1 MPATEQTWRSQT
13 LLHRVFG
20 VSAFVLLASTMWMFY
35 ADHNREWKPY
45 QDTARH
51 MDLSYNSWLQLQ
63 FETND
68 AIRQHQQ
75 LADAF
80 ALARTSP
87 VADTLLQEFKAE
99 ASRRA
104 DEDPSSQ
111 KLYESLGV
119 EQLNA
124 EASKTAAELGAEPSK
139 ADRKL
144 IAAAEAAHDKVVD
157 ALSAIVAKAKFI
169 EDNALTAR
177 KFKSADLDAIRA
189 KLDLA
194 VRDNLPLKERQAIQ
208 ENVDRIAAELE
219 QLKIKYQAADE
230 HRKKLQG
237 IVRQARTSEE
247 VAKKSLDDN
256 RADLRKLQSGY
267 SERQMTYFADKFP
280 YLGKKWLTLPIL
292 DAFNSPRKIDNLW
305 SDDLTIDYN
314 FRKVRRFDRCTTC
327 HQAMEKT
334 LPGTADKPLFDGE
347 RTYSLVLS
355 LPAKSDVEAARKE
368 VAEERDARIAAGDSL
383 VTTAE
388 QDLMEKVYG
397 LRIAQEG
404 LVNREDVTVA
414 LVLPGTFAAT
424 AEPKLSASQKAKT
437 PGETLRRSVLTAD
450 IGGEKGPPPGLTVG
464 DTILSINGNFV
475 DSPQEVERMLL
486 ATADFGKP
494 VELEIRRGF
503 ANPYTS
509 HPRLDLYVGSTSP
522 HKLQTFACTVCHEGQ
537 GSATQFKWAS
547 HTPSSMRQ
555 HEEWA
560 REHGWFD
567 NPHWIFPMYAK
578 RFAEAACLKCHHDV
592 TELDASPRFPETPAP
607 KLMQGYDLM
616 LTYGC
621 YGCHEVKGYDGP
633 NRRVGPDM
641 RLEPNYFAA
650 AQQLK
655 HLLTKGEA
663 VGKLSADEFAALH
676 AVVDHP
682 ERPEPR
688 AKLVAR
694 FGQDAKSADPVFP
707 SAVHGMAELLKD
719 EETPGKLRKSGPSLR
734 FVAKKSDSAFLADW
748 IREPKHFRP
757 STKMPQFFK
766 LWSHLEGEAAH
777 STEKMEEVE
786 IAGMVAYLQD
796 RTQQFDYLKPPAVN
810 EPGADDA
817 EKQALRIARGK
828 VAFQERG
835 CLACH
840 NHGEFEDIQA
850 YRDPTEVMQGP
861 NLTGLG
867 SKFAAERNPMGRQ
880 WLYSWIKQPTKYH
893 ARTVMPDLYLDPI
906 QHRDDKGNVVHTTD
920 PVIDIV
926 EYLMTSKAEW
936 EPIGISDGVTASL
949 DNQTR
954 ANLEEAFYVQAA
966 GKYAKHGIP
975 AKMEKQLKGAE
986 KELLVADADFDA
998 GKEVSAR
1005 QKLNYIGRKSIAKY
1019 GCFGCHDIPG
1029 FEDAKPIG
1037 TGLADW
1043 GRKEPAKLAFEH
1055 ITHFLHKHNHGGHH
1069 GNGHGDAHSG
1079 APTAKKSGG
1088 KAGQPDAS
1096 AGFVSADAHGEAA
1109 NLPHHDPVAK
1119 TPEFYVKHIEAGHRE
1134 GFLWQKLTEPRSYDY
1149 EKTENKRY
1157 NERLRMPKFPFSD
1170 ADREAI
1176 MTFVLGLV
1184 SDPPAPKYIYKPDV
1198 AQQAWIK
1205 GRQALEKYNCGGCH
1219 VLEAERWEIA
1229 SKPGEYG
1236 EQAATNQYPYL
1247 AASFS
1252 ADAIEKSKKSNAA
1265 GFVKAHL
1272 SGMPALNDA
1281 DALPVVNDVE
1291 GDPVENDGD
1300 YERNTVT
1307 YPFELWQPTLIDGQ
1321 KYEPGIMQLNVSAS
1335 KLTKR
1340 LQTEGGILA
1349 RYLLPHVTQR
1359 EKQINPAAK
1368 GTESWAWVPPP
1379 LVGEGQKVQSQWLH
1393 NFLLNPY
1400 PIRPA
1405 VVMRMPRFNMSAEE
1419 ASDLAEYFARKDGAE
1434 FPYAATEHRLPT
1446 YLAAKEE
1453 AYQAAAKAA
1462 SDKPA
1467 SDESSRTRLQD
1478 AMRMITNSNYC
1489 VKCHIVGDYA
1499 PTGADRAKAPNLA
1512 RIYERLRPG
1521 YLRDWIANPKRILPY
1536 TSMPVNIPFDPADT
1550 KNFGGISQDLYHGT
1564 SLEQVDALVDLL
1576 MNYDNFAKDKTL
1588 VAPLVQQAAPPP
1600 APEAGPAAPA
1610 ASEKPAAGGGG

>member
-1 MPATEQTWRSQT
+1 MPATEQTWRSQK

-63 FETND
+63 YETND
-68 AIRQHQQ
+68 AIREHQQ

-87 VADTLLQEFKAE
+87 IADELLNQFKAE
-99 ASRRA
+99 AERRSS
-104 DEDPSSQ
+104 EDATSKS
-111 KLYESLGV
+111 LYESLAV
-119 EQLNA
+119 ESLNA
-124 EASKTAAELGAEPSK
+124 AASKAASDLGDEPSK
-139 ADRKL
+139 ADGKL
-144 IAAAEAAHDKVVD
+144 IAAAEAAHDQVVE
-157 ALSAIVAKAKFI
+157 ALTKIVARAKFT
-169 EDNALTAR
+169 EDNALNAR

-194 VRDNLPLKERQAIQ
+194 VRDNLPQAERDRMQ
-208 ENVDRIAAELE
+208 EQVDRVAAELE
-219 QLKIKYQAADE
+219 ALKIKYQAADE
-230 HRKKLQG
+230 HRKKLQS
-237 IVRQARTSEE
+237 IVRTARTNED
-247 VAKKSLDDN
+247 VARKALDDN
-256 RADLRKLQSGY
+256 RADLKKLQSGY

-334 LPGTADKPLFDGE
+334 LPGTADKPLFDGV
-347 RTYSLVLS
+347 RTYSVVLAV
-355 LPAKSDVEAARKE
+355 PAKADVEAARKE
-368 VAEERDARIAAGDSL
+368 VLETRQARTTAGESL

-388 QDLMEKVYG
+388 QDLLEKIYG
-397 LRIAQEG
+397 FRLAQEG
-404 LVNREDVTVA
+404 LVQREDVTVA
-414 LVLPGTFAAT
+414 LVLPNSLAAT
-424 AEPKLSASQKAKT
+424 AEPTLGAALKSKVS
-437 PGETLRRSVLTAD
+437 GETLRRAVLAVDSVEEDST
-450 IGGEKGPPPGLTVG
+450 PPGVTVG

-475 DSPQEVERMLL
+475 DSPAEVERMLL
-486 ATADFGKP
+486 TTAEFGKP
-494 VELEIRRGF
+494 IEVEIRRGF

-509 HPRLDLYVGSTSP
+509 HPRLDLFVGSTSP

-547 HTPSSMRQ
+547 HTPDSKRQ
-555 HEEWA
+555 HEEWSK
-560 REHGWFD
+560 EHGWFD

-578 RFAEAACLKCHHDV
+578 RFSEASCLKCHHDV
-592 TELDASPRFPETPAP
+592 TELEASPRFPETPAP
-607 KLMQGYDLM
+607 KLTHGYDLM
-616 LTYGC
+616 VTYGC

-633 NRRVGPDM
+633 TRRVGPDV

-650 AQQLK
+650 AQQIK
-655 HLLTKGEA
+655 HQLEKADAL
-663 VGKLSADEFAALH
+663 GKLTSDELAALH
-676 AVVDHP
+676 AVVDNP
-682 ERPEPR
+682 ERAEAR

-694 FGQDAKSADPVFP
+694 FSQDAKSQDPAFP
-707 SAVHGMAELLKD
+707 AASHSLAELLKD

-734 FVAKKSDSAFLADW
+734 FVAQKSDTDFLVDW

-766 LWSHLEGEAAH
+766 LWSHLEAEAAH
-777 STEKMEEVE
+777 GTEKMEEVE

-796 RTQQFDYLKPPAVN
+796 RSQTFDFLPQATVN
-810 EPGADDA
+810 EPGATDE
-817 EKQALRIARGK
+817 EKLEGRIARGK

-840 NHGEFEDIQA
+840 NHGDFEDIQA
-850 YRDPTEVMQGP
+850 YRDPKEVMQGP

-867 SKFAAERNPMGRQ
+867 SKFAPERNKVGRQ

-906 QHRDDKGNVVHTTD
+906 QHKDEKGNVVHTTD
-920 PVIDIV
+920 PVSDIV
-926 EYLMTSKAEW
+926 EYLLTSKADW
-936 EPIGISDGVTASL
+936 APIGLGDGVSSDLET
-949 DNQTR
+949 QTR
-954 ANLEEAFYVQAA
+954 QNLEEAFYVEAA
-966 GKYAKHGIP
+966 GKYAKFGVP
-975 AKMEKQLKGAE
+975 ARLEKTLKGAE
-986 KELLVADADFDA
+986 KELLVPDADFDA
-998 GKEVSAR
+998 SKEVSAR

-1055 ITHFLHKHNHGGHH
+1055 ITHFLHKHGHGSHHGG
-1069 GNGHGDAHSG
+1069 GHGVATTHGKEAKSDTSVGRPPVGYVSTEDHG
-1079 APTAKKSGG
+1079 APSN
-1088 KAGQPDAS
+1088 
-1096 AGFVSADAHGEAA
+1096 V
-1109 NLPHHDPVAK
+1109 HHDPVQK
-1119 TPEFYVKHIEAGHRE
+1119 TPDFYVKHIEAGHRE

-1170 ADREAI
+1170 TDREAI

-1184 SDPPAPKYIYKPDV
+1184 SDPPAPKYIYKPD
-1198 AQQAWIK
+1198 AHQTAWIK

-1219 VLEAERWEIA
+1219 VLEAERWEVT

-1247 AASFS
+1247 AARFS
-1252 ADAIEKSKKSNAA
+1252 PESVAKSKKADAA
-1265 GFVKAHL
+1265 GLVKAHL
-1272 SGMPALNDA
+1272 TGMPALNDA

-1300 YERNTVT
+1300 YEQNTVS

-1321 KYEPGIMQLNVSAS
+1321 KYEPGIMQVNVAAS

-1340 LQTEGGILA
+1340 MDTEGGVLA

-1359 EKQINPAAK
+1359 EKQVNPAAK

-1405 VVMRMPRFNMSAEE
+1405 VVLRMPRFNMSAEE
-1419 ASDLAEYFARKDGAE
+1419 ASDLAEYFARNDGAE

-1446 YLAAKEE
+1446 YLAAKES
-1453 AYQAAAKAA
+1453 AYQAAANAVAA
-1462 SDKPA
+1462 KPA
-1467 SDESSRTRLQD
+1467 SDGAAARSRLQD
-1478 AMRMITNSNYC
+1478 AMRMVTNSNYC
-1489 VKCHIVGDYA
+1489 VKCHIVGDYV
-1499 PTGADRAKAPNLA
+1499 PSGADRAKAPNLA

-1536 TSMPVNIPFDPADT
+1536 TSMPVNIPYDPADT

-1564 SLEQVDALVDLL
+1564 SIDQVDALVDLL
-1576 MNYDNFAKDKTL
+1576 MNYDNYAKDKTL
-1588 VAPLVQQAAPPP
+1588 VAPLVQQAAPPA
-1600 APEAGPAAPA
+1600 APEAATGEPATA
-1610 ASEKPAAGGGG
+1610 EKPAAGGGG

>member
-1 MPATEQTWRSQT
+1 MPATEQTWRNQK

-20 VSAFVLLASTMWMFY
+20 VSAFALLASTMWMFY

-63 FETND
+63 YETND
-68 AIRQHQQ
+68 AIREHQQ

-80 ALARTSP
+80 ALARTAP
-87 VADTLLQEFKAE
+87 VSDDLLSQFKAE
-99 ASRRA
+99 AERRA
-104 DEDPSSQ
+104 TEDATS
-111 KLYESLGV
+111 KNLYETLAV
-119 EQLNA
+119 ESLNA
-124 EASKTAAELGAEPSK
+124 AAAKATADLGDEPSK
-139 ADRKL
+139 ADGKL
-144 IAAAEAAHDKVVD
+144 ITAAEAAHDEVID
-157 ALSAIVAKAKFI
+157 ALTKIVARAKFI
-169 EDNALTAR
+169 EDNALNAR

-194 VRDNLPLKERQAIQ
+194 VRDNLPQAERERLQ
-208 ENVDRIAAELE
+208 EQVNGVAAELE
-219 QLKIKYQAADE
+219 ALKIKYQAADE
-230 HRKKLQG
+230 HRKKLQS
-237 IVRQARTSEE
+237 IVRVARTNEDI
-247 VAKKSLDDN
+247 AKKALDDN

-280 YLGKKWLTLPIL
+280 YLGKKWLTLPVL

-334 LPGTADKPLFDGE
+334 LPGTADKPLFDGV
-347 RTYSLVLS
+347 RTYSVVLAV
-355 LPAKSDVEAARKE
+355 PAKADVEAAKKE
-368 VAEERDARIAAGDSL
+368 VLESRQSRSAAGESL

-388 QDLMEKVYG
+388 QDLLEKVYG
-397 LRIAQEG
+397 FRLAQEG
-404 LVNREDVTVA
+404 LVRREDVTVA
-414 LVLPGTFAAT
+414 LVLPNSLAAT
-424 AEPKLSASQKAKT
+424 AEPSLSEARTSKAT
-437 PGETLRRSVLTAD
+437 GEALRRSILTVSNSD
-450 IGGEKGPPPGLTVG
+450 EPLPPPGVTVG
-464 DTILSINGNFV
+464 DTILSVNGNFV
-475 DSPQEVERMLL
+475 DSPAEVERMLL
-486 ATADFGKP
+486 TTAEFGKP
-494 VELEIRRGF
+494 MEIEIRRGF

-509 HPRLDLYVGSTSP
+509 HPRLDLFVGSTSP

-547 HTPSSMRQ
+547 HTPDSKRQ
-555 HEEWA
+555 HEEWSK
-560 REHGWFD
+560 EHGWFD
-567 NPHWIFPMYAK
+567 NPHWIFPMYAR
-578 RFAEAACLKCHHDV
+578 RFSEASCLKCHHDV
-592 TELDASPRFPETPAP
+592 TELEASPRFPETPAP
-607 KLMQGYDLM
+607 KLTHGYDLM
-616 LTYGC
+616 VTYGC

-633 NRRVGPDM
+633 TRRVGPDV

-650 AQQLK
+650 AQQIKPQLEK
-655 HLLTKGEA
+655 ADAL
-663 VGKLSADEFAALH
+663 GKLTSDELAALH
-676 AVVDHP
+676 AVVDNP
-682 ERPEPR
+682 ERAEAR

-694 FGQDAKSADPVFP
+694 FTQDAKSPDPAFP
-707 SAVHGMAELLKD
+707 AASHSLAELLKD

-734 FVAKKSDSAFLADW
+734 FVAKKSDTDFLVDW

-766 LWSHLEGEAAH
+766 LWSHLEAEAAH
-777 STEKMEEVE
+777 GTEKMEEVE

-796 RTQQFDYLKPPAVN
+796 RSQTFDFLPQATVN
-810 EPGADDA
+810 EPGATDQ
-817 EKQALRIARGK
+817 EKLEGRIARGK

-840 NHGEFEDIQA
+840 NHGDFEDIQA
-850 YRDPTEVMQGP
+850 YRDPKEVMQGP

-867 SKFAAERNPMGRQ
+867 SKFAPERNKFGRQ

-906 QHRDDKGNVVHTTD
+906 QHKDEKGNVVHTTD
-920 PVIDIV
+920 PVADIV
-926 EYLMTSKAEW
+926 EYLLTSKADW
-936 EPIGISDGVTASL
+936 APIGLGDGVSSDLET
-949 DNQTR
+949 QTR
-954 ANLEEAFYVQAA
+954 QNLEEAFYVEAA
-966 GKYAKHGIP
+966 GKYAKFGVP
-975 AKMEKQLKGAE
+975 ARLEKTLKGAE
-986 KELLVADADFDA
+986 KELLVPDADFDA
-998 GKEVSAR
+998 SKEVSAR

-1055 ITHFLHKHNHGGHH
+1055 ITHFLHKHGHGPHHGG
-1069 GNGHGDAHSG
+1069 GHGAATPHGKEAKSNKSVGKQPVGYVSTEDHGDHS
-1079 APTAKKSGG
+1079 K
-1088 KAGQPDAS
+1088 
-1096 AGFVSADAHGEAA
+1096 V
-1109 NLPHHDPVAK
+1109 HHDPVRK
-1119 TPEFYVKHIEAGHRE
+1119 TPDFYVKHIEAGHRE

-1170 ADREAI
+1170 TDREAI

-1184 SDPPAPKYIYKPDV
+1184 SDPPAPKYIYKSD
-1198 AQQAWIK
+1198 AHQTAWIK

-1219 VLEAERWEIA
+1219 VLEAERWEVT

-1247 AASFS
+1247 AARFS
-1252 ADAIEKSKKSNAA
+1252 PESVAKSKKADAA
-1265 GFVKAHL
+1265 GLVKAHL
-1272 SGMPALNDA
+1272 TGMPALNDA

-1300 YERNTVT
+1300 YERNTVS

-1321 KYEPGIMQLNVSAS
+1321 KYEPGIMQVNVAAS

-1340 LQTEGGILA
+1340 MDTEGGVLA

-1359 EKQINPAAK
+1359 EKQVNPAAK

-1405 VVMRMPRFNMSAEE
+1405 VVLRMPRFNMSAEE
-1419 ASDLAEYFARKDGAE
+1419 ASDLAEYFARNDGAE

-1446 YLAAKEE
+1446 YLAAKES
-1453 AYQAAAKAA
+1453 AYQAAANAVAA
-1462 SDKPA
+1462 KPA
-1467 SDESSRTRLQD
+1467 SDGAVSRSRLQD
-1478 AMRMITNSNYC
+1478 AMRMVTNSNYC
-1489 VKCHIVGDYA
+1489 VKCHIVGDYV
-1499 PTGADRAKAPNLA
+1499 PSGADRAKAPNLA

-1536 TSMPVNIPFDPADT
+1536 TSMPVNIPYDPADT

-1564 SLEQVDALVDLL
+1564 SIDQVDALVDLL
-1576 MNYDNFAKDKTL
+1576 MNYDNYAKDKTL
-1588 VAPLVQQAAPPP
+1588 VAPLVQQAAPPA
-1600 APEAGPAAPA
+1600 APEAATGEPATA
-1610 ASEKPAAGGGG
+1610 EKPAAGGGG